1 MQKTMGSR
9 RRDVA
14 VRLSQRSIGEG
25 RKDKIRDD
33 GVANIDDDAF
43 VVSLPLQLFLV
54 LLLDADPLGREAA
67 GGSCECNGEFAW
79 GRCSSS
85 DACPA
90 RSKFERGVMRS
101 QEEYDVTTGSVFS
114 RIVQRIVALD

>member
-1 MQKTMGSR
+1 M
-9 RRDVA
+9 A

-25 RKDKIRDD
+25 RKDKIPDD

-54 LLLDADPLGREAA
+54 LLFDADPLGREAA
-67 GGSCECNGEFAW
+67 GGSCECNGEFDW

-90 RSKFERGVMRS
+90 RSKFERGVMRR
-101 QEEYDVTTGSVFS
+101 QEEYDVATGSIFC
-114 RIVQRIVALD
+114 RIVERIVALV

>member
-33 GVANIDDDAF
+33 GVANIDDDTF

-54 LLLDADPLGREAA
+54 LLLDADPLGREA
-67 GGSCECNGEFAW
+67 GGSCECNGEFA
-79 GRCSSS
+79 
-85 DACPA
+85 
-90 RSKFERGVMRS
+90 
-101 QEEYDVTTGSVFS
+101 
-114 RIVQRIVALD
+114 

>member
-25 RKDKIRDD
+25 RKDKIPDD
-33 GVANIDDDAF
+33 GVANIDEDTFA
-43 VVSLPLQLFLV
+43 VSLPLQLFLV

-67 GGSCECNGEFAW
+67 GGSECNGEFAW